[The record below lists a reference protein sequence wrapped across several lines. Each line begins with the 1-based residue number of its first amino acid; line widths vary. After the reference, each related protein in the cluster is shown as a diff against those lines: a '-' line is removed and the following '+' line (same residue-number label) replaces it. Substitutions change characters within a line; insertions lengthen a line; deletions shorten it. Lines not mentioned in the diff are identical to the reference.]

1 MEMDIQKFK
10 KLVKQHMS
18 KNQDNSENRS
28 TYRAPL
34 LVLFDSSHLTEFLKF
49 PCKSISV
56 SCNFDS
62 NTTEIQKFRQMR
74 GVKQDKF

>member
-34 LVLFDSSHLTEFLKF
+34 LGWIDAASKNVW
-49 PCKSISV
+49 CGG
-56 SCNFDS
+56 
-62 NTTEIQKFRQMR
+62 R
-74 GVKQDKF
+74 